1 MAKRNQRQYQDEG
14 FFDRV
19 LDRFVDNAT
28 SRSLTATWVF
38 TLTLLMTALL
48 GTWNFVPMVISDFI
62 LGVLMVFGGT
72 LMFFETVFEGKEN
85 TLESGKPS
93 DVAGILTSIMATLYG
108 VGLVSNAEFFT
119 THFSGVQGSAILI
132 LTVFLVYEGIGN
144 RA

>member
-1 MAKRNQRQYQDEG
+1 MAKRNQGQSRRKG

-19 LDRFVDNAT
+19 LDRFVANAT

-38 TLTLLMTALL
+38 TLTLLVTALF

-72 LMFFETVFEGKEN
+72 LMFFETVFEGRQN
-85 TLESGKPS
+85 TLESSEPS

-108 VGLVSNAEFFT
+108 VGLISNAEFFIN
-119 THFSGVQGSAILI
+119 HFSGVQGSAILI
-132 LTVFLVYEGIGN
+132 LTVFLVWEGIGN